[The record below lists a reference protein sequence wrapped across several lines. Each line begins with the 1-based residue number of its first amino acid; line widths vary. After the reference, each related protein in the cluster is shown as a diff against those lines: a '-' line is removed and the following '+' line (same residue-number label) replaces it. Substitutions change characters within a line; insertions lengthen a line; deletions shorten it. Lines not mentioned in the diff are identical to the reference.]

1 MGGPDCGLVCI
12 GREAAQAKLLNLT
25 AAAAELNAELA
36 AEYALERE
44 MAAFAG
50 YAPHMHPSRF
60 GPSGLAGGAATPYG
74 IDAYAHQGFPH
85 AGPGFVHPHPGFPHA
100 GPGARFAYG
109 GHPLS

>member
-74 IDAYAHQGFPH
+74 AYAHQGFPY
-85 AGPGFVHPHPGFPHA
+85 GRPGFALTHPGFAHAHPGFAHPHP
-100 GPGARFAYG
+100 
-109 GHPLS
+109 